1 MSLKD
6 KIFQFIDDS
15 AKSLGVDLRALVII
29 SFVIGFILGQLF
41 G

>member
-1 MSLKD
+1 MNLKD

-15 AKSLGVDLRALVII
+15 AKSLGVDLRVLVII
-29 SFVIGFILGQLF
+29 SFIIGFVLGQFF

>member
-15 AKSLGVDLRALVII
+15 AKFLGVDLRALII
-29 SFVIGFILGQLF
+29 IVFFIGFIIGQFF

>member
-15 AKSLGVDLRALVII
+15 AKSLGVDLRVLIII
-29 SFVIGFILGQLF
+29 SFFIGLILGQIF

>member
-15 AKSLGVDLRALVII
+15 AKSLGVDIRVLVII
-29 SFVIGFILGQLF
+29 YFIIGFILGQLF
-41 G
+41 L